1 MTTCGLVYLPAFL
14 NEHLYPPPPHPHSTY
29 RAQAMILAAALALF
43 SVLTGSHAE
52 PWSALEFTPEQIS
65 VSAQKKNPKKTCLN
79 DKNTSVQHISPPK
92 AFSQFF
98 FIH

>member
-14 NEHLYPPPPHPHSTY
+14 NEHLYPPPPHSTY

-65 VSAQKKNPKKTCLN
+65 VSAQKNKKKQN
-79 DKNTSVQHISPPK
+79 MFKW
-92 AFSQFF
+92 
-98 FIH
+98 

>member
-65 VSAQKKNPKKTCLN
+65 VSAQKKQKKQN
-79 DKNTSVQHISPPK
+79 MFKW
-92 AFSQFF
+92 
-98 FIH
+98 